1 MFGRPASIS
10 VGDRFTKVGQPSR
23 VLIVMAVDDRPGRP
37 PHAFV
42 STASS
47 GGDRLLI
54 ALSALTDPTLF
65 RRL

>member
-1 MFGRPASIS
+1 MFGRPANVS

-23 VLIVMAVDDRPGRP
+23 VFIVMALDDRPSRP

-42 STASS
+42 SVAPN
-47 GGDRLLI
+47 GGNRRLI
-54 ALSALTDPTLF
+54 AVSALTDPTLF